1 MEILEIDLARTLG
14 HLGKLAIAF
23 FVTLPIGWNRER
35 ANNHRLGLR
44 TFPLVSIA
52 SCGYVLVAQS
62 EISEDGLAR
71 IIQGLITGVG
81 FLGGGAIVQRGLDVH
96 GTATAASIWSTAA
109 IGAAVAFSRFEIAIA
124 LSLAT
129 FASLYGLAPLKEHVE
144 SADEME
150 STTDGT
156 VK

>member
-1 MEILEIDLARTLG
+1 MEFLEVDFTRTLE

-23 FVTLPIGWNRER
+23 FVALPIGWNRER

-62 EISEDGLAR
+62 VVSDDAMAR

-96 GTATAASIWSTAA
+96 GAATAASIWSTAA
-109 IGAAVAFSRFEIAIA
+109 IGAAVAFTRYEIAIA

-129 FASLYGLAPLKEHVE
+129 FASLFGLTPLKDHVE
-144 SADEME
+144 NVDELE
-150 STTDGT
+150 DSDEETI
-156 VK
+156 K